1 MGVVAVCSENLRGHV
16 QDMIF
21 VYKPWGFQKW
31 RSVGSHCGSADL
43 GRRVRAG
50 DQSLH

>member
-1 MGVVAVCSENLRGHV
+1 MGWLLSAPENLQGHV

-31 RSVGSHCGSADL
+31 SQLAATAVLLDL
-43 GRRVRAG
+43 EPEG
-50 DQSLH
+50 